1 MVLFKLKVIDSYPTA
16 DQVEFL
22 QLGLN
27 RYRELSNALLNNENL
42 TDEQK
47 FFFIKEL
54 VSVYSE
60 MEAYPP
66 LKNLLN
72 DSPIN
77 NPILTFQPLFKAIRH
92 VLAHFPFFSKWDDFY
107 FNQDMVN
114 CMKSPGKTIHKYF
127 LAAEKHPQFFF
138 RFQSRD
144 KGEELNGKIMA
155 PIGYDSNKNIK
166 LTDILSLND
175 AISLIVGHSHL
186 ILSTVL
192 DGQTLTVF
200 DV

>member
-144 KGEELNGKIMA
+144 KGEELNGMA